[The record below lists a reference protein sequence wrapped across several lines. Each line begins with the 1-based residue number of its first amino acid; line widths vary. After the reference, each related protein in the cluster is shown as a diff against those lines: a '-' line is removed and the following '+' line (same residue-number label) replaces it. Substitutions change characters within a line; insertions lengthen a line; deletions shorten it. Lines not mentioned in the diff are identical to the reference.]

1 MRYAIIEKGGKQY
14 KVYEGATIDIDH
26 LQADPGTEIN
36 LENVLLIA
44 DGDKIKV
51 GNPLVSKAN
60 VSATVVEQVKGPK
73 IVVFKYRPRN
83 RYRVKTG
90 HRQKYTKV
98 QIDKISLTGTKKTKK
113 DGQDG
118 S

>member
-14 KVYEGATIDIDH
+14 KVYEGATIDVDH
-26 LQADPGTEIN
+26 LQVDPGTEID
-36 LENVLLIA
+36 LDNVLLVA

-51 GNPLVSKAN
+51 GTPLVNRAN
-60 VSATVVEQVKGPK
+60 VSGTVVEQVKGPK

-83 RYRVKTG
+83 RYRVKKG

-98 QIDKISLTGTKKTKK
+98 QINKISLSGKKKTKK